1 MESTKLEKTLKENYN
16 PKRKFVEIEKGVAR
30 KMDLFCFLKD
40 IHKKYFVTKAVER
53 ELKPYEN
60 WLESVRKL
68 KSSYV

>member
-1 MESTKLEKTLKENYN
+1 
-16 PKRKFVEIEKGVAR
+16 VEIEKGVAR